1 MEFKFLKR
9 FSLKVILLT
18 SLIILLVEAT
28 YRIVTVRVA
37 KNAFPA
43 ALVDKHNYAKSIS
56 SPKVVLLGGS
66 NVAFGFNSP
75 QLSKRLGMPVV
86 NMALLAPLGIEYILS
101 DAQAYIK
108 QGDIVILSFEYNIGV
123 KGDIES
129 QLYAADF
136 IPENKNFISDTSG
149 LTEKWKSRILHRLH
163 APVKIET
170 VLENPR
176 IEDPFSIYFRGAFT
190 KEGDIVSHLNNY
202 KGNVHDDGGKVSSF
216 HFQPHI
222 ETLNRFT
229 KQFEDKGAK
238 VYYLYPTVAESFY
251 RNTEV
256 AVHELAGQMDEKIH
270 AKILAKPLQSV
281 FPDSSCFDTVFH
293 LNGPARD
300 IHTENVAS
308 ALLRIG
314 I

>member
-1 MEFKFLKR
+1 MKSSFLREFGLKA
-9 FSLKVILLT
+9 ILLT
-18 SLIILLVEAT
+18 ALIILFVEST
-28 YRIVTVRVA
+28 YRIITFCVA

-43 ALVDKHNYAKSIS
+43 ALVDKHHYAQSIS
-56 SPKVVLLGGS
+56 SPKIVLLGGS

-75 QLSKRLGMPVV
+75 HLSKRTGMPVV

-108 QGDIVILSFEYNIGV
+108 KGDIIIMSFEYNIGV

-129 QLYAADF
+129 QLYTADF
-136 IPENKNFISDTSG
+136 IPENKNFVSDTSH
-149 LTEKWKSRILHRLH
+149 LIEKWKSRILHRLH

-202 KGNVHDDGGKVSSF
+202 KGNVHDDAGQVLSF
-216 HFQPHI
+216 HFKPHI
-222 ETLNRFT
+222 ETINRFT
-229 KQFEDKGAK
+229 KQFEDQGAK
-238 VYYLYPTVAESFY
+238 VFYLYPVIAESFY
-251 RNTEV
+251 KNATH
-256 AVHELAGQMDEKIH
+256 AIHELEGNMAESLH
-270 AKILAKPLQSV
+270 AKILAKPGQSV

-300 IHTENVAS
+300 IHTENVAN